1 MSFELER
8 SSLSESYKPHP
19 LYSRAWV
26 FQEQALSPR
35 TLTYARDGISWRCQE
50 MLFDE
55 RAPHMKS
62 IDEFIVKNKATN
74 IIRRRGDP
82 RITDATIAELQRKW
96 IFLRPRPNPNRS
108 FTNVGY
114 HKKDCYLPEDE
125 FLIDWG
131 AMVRDYTERNLTY
144 QSDKLIA
151 IRGIADA
158 VAPIVSMTY
167 FAGIWVDSMRSI
179 LMGLLWTSQRRRS
192 KQTPRL
198 DIAPSWSWA
207 STDGEVAWQGHML
220 CHLESRINIIELR
233 RSGTAVNATAEL
245 VAEVNL
251 RLGIT
256 EDGQVTS
263 LIDWPEGPIERLS
276 EQSIHAAS
284 SPKWSLGRLETPTS
298 LDESLGN
305 NVLVWFAEVAAGK
318 IHALKSRQ
326 SVHCLVLVRCGENP
340 SHFRRVGYSV
350 WEESKWASSELPEIR
365 KRKLTIL

>member
-1 MSFELER
+1 
-8 SSLSESYKPHP
+8 
-19 LYSRAWV
+19 
-26 FQEQALSPR
+26 
-35 TLTYARDGISWRCQE
+35 
-50 MLFDE
+50 
-55 RAPHMKS
+55 
-62 IDEFIVKNKATN
+62 
-74 IIRRRGDP
+74 
-82 RITDATIAELQRKW
+82 
-96 IFLRPRPNPNRS
+96 
-108 FTNVGY
+108 
-114 HKKDCYLPEDE
+114 
-125 FLIDWG
+125 
-131 AMVRDYTERNLTY
+131 
-144 QSDKLIA
+144 
-151 IRGIADA
+151 
-158 VAPIVSMTY
+158 
-167 FAGIWVDSMRSI
+167 
-179 LMGLLWTSQRRRS
+179 
-192 KQTPRL
+192 
-198 DIAPSWSWA
+198 
-207 STDGEVAWQGHML
+207 ML

-318 IHALKSRQ
+318 IHALKTRQ